1 MSPLEA
7 VSGLAVRY
15 LSQTKL
21 QVLRS
26 AYFTARTKLH
36 PVMRAIHGT
45 FDSPALRKHL
55 EERVGSDFEI
65 LMVHSSVNH
74 MQPMF
79 TDSPLGLVKM
89 LMSFCG
95 PDRTLVMPAFYFG
108 DPKIG
113 GAAATFSRRPRFD
126 LKRVPSQMGLA
137 TELFRRMPGVVQ
149 SRHPVYRM
157 SALGPLAKALTY
169 GHEFA
174 ENAAGLGTPFEFMA
188 KHNTRIIGI
197 GKPFQVLT
205 QAHHVEGVLGDE
217 FPVPRGP
224 RDKSGGVTVMVV
236 DGKDEIPV
244 KLSGGGFLWN
254 FNIWKLRDIMDRDR
268 LQEWKFH
275 HVPMFSTRA
284 ADVTADLIDAA
295 RRGVTLYE
303 KP

>member
-15 LSQTKL
+15 LDQKRL
-21 QVLRS
+21 QALRS
-26 AYFTARTKLH
+26 LYFTARTKLH
-36 PVMRAIHGT
+36 PVLKAIHGT
-45 FDSPALRKHL
+45 FDTLALRKHL
-55 EERVGSDFEI
+55 EQRIGSDFEI

-79 TDSPLGLVKM
+79 TDSPLELVKM

-95 PDRTLVMPAFYFG
+95 PNRTLAMPAFYFG
-108 DPKIG
+108 DPEIG
-113 GAAATFSRRPRFD
+113 GAYATFSQRPRFD
-126 LKRVPSQMGLA
+126 LKRVASQMGLA

-157 SALGPLAKALTY
+157 AALGPLAKELTY

-174 ENAAGLGTPFEFMA
+174 EDPAGVGTPFDFMA
-188 KHNTRIIGI
+188 KHNTRILGI

-205 QAHHVEGVLGDE
+205 QAHHVEGVLGDD
-217 FPVPRGP
+217 FPVPRGN
-224 RDKSGGVTVMVV
+224 GAGVNITVV
-236 DGKDEIPV
+236 DGKEEVPAR
-244 KLSGGGFLWN
+244 LTGRGLLWK
-254 FNIWKLRDIMDRDR
+254 FNIWKLRDIMDREQ

-275 HVPMFSTRA
+275 HVPMFATRA
-284 ADVTADLIDAA
+284 AVVTAALTDAA

>member
-15 LSQTKL
+15 LNQTRL
-21 QVLRS
+21 QALRS
-26 AYFTARTKLH
+26 AYFTARSKLH
-36 PVMRAIHGT
+36 PVMRVVHGT
-45 FDSPALRKHL
+45 FDSLALRKHL

-79 TDSPLGLVKM
+79 TDNPLELVKM

-95 PDRTLVMPAFYFG
+95 PNRTLVMPAFYFG

-113 GAAATFSRRPRFD
+113 GAYATFSQRPRFD

-137 TELFRRMPGVVQ
+137 TELFRRMSGVIQ

-157 SALGPLAKALTY
+157 AALGPLAKELTE
-169 GHEFA
+169 GHEFT
-174 ENAAGLGTPFEFMA
+174 EYPNGVGSPFDFMA

-205 QAHHVEGVLGDE
+205 QAHHVEGVLGNE
-217 FPVPRGP
+217 FPVPRGNGAGL
-224 RDKSGGVTVMVV
+224 RVTVV
-236 DGKDEIPV
+236 DGKDEV
-244 KLSGGGFLWN
+244 QARLSGSGPLWK
-254 FNIWKLRDIMDRDR
+254 FNIWKLRDIMSRDR

-284 ADVTADLIDAA
+284 ADVTADLIEAA

>member
-15 LSQTKL
+15 LNQTRL
-21 QVLRS
+21 QALRS
-26 AYFTARTKLH
+26 AYFTARSKLH
-36 PVMRAIHGT
+36 PVMRAVHGT
-45 FDSPALRKHL
+45 FDSLALRKHL

-79 TDSPLGLVKM
+79 TDSPLELVKM

-95 PDRTLVMPAFYFG
+95 PDRTLVMPTFYFG

-113 GAAATFSRRPRFD
+113 GAYATFIKQPRFD

-137 TELFRRMPGVVQ
+137 TELFRRMPGVIQ

-157 SALGPLAKALTY
+157 AALGPLAKELTQ
-169 GHEFA
+169 GHEFT
-174 ENAAGLGTPFEFMA
+174 EYPNGIGSPFDFMA

-205 QAHHVEGVLGDE
+205 QAHHVEGVMGNE
-217 FPVPRGP
+217 FPVPRGNGAGL
-224 RDKSGGVTVMVV
+224 RVTVV
-236 DGKDEIPV
+236 DGKDEV
-244 KLSGGGFLWN
+244 QARLSGSGPLWK
-254 FNIWKLRDIMDRDR
+254 FNIWKLRGIMSRDR

-284 ADVTADLIDAA
+284 ADVTADLIEAA

>member
-7 VSGLAVRY
+7 VSGLAARY
-15 LSQTKL
+15 LNQTRL
-21 QVLRS
+21 QALRS

-36 PVMRAIHGT
+36 PVMRAVHGT
-45 FDSPALRKHL
+45 FDSLALRKHL
-55 EERVGSDFEI
+55 EARVGSDFEI

-79 TDSPLGLVKM
+79 IDSPLALVKM

-95 PDRTLVMPAFYFG
+95 PRRTLVMPAFYFG
-108 DPKIG
+108 DPEIG
-113 GAAATFSRRPRFD
+113 GAHATFSQRPRFD

-157 SALGPLAKALTY
+157 AALGPLAKELTE
-169 GHEFA
+169 GHEFT
-174 ENAAGLGTPFEFMA
+174 EYPNGVGSPFDFMA
-188 KHNTRIIGI
+188 NHNTRIIGI

-205 QAHHVEGVLGDE
+205 QAHHVEGVLGNE
-217 FPVPRGP
+217 FPVPRGNGAGL
-224 RDKSGGVTVMVV
+224 SVTVV
-236 DGKDEIPV
+236 DGKDEV
-244 KLSGGGFLWN
+244 QASLSGCGPLWK
-254 FNIWKLRDIMDRDR
+254 FNIWKLRDIMSRDR

-284 ADVTADLIDAA
+284 ADVTADLIEAA